1 MGACFPLPFPVFHLG
16 WPIPG
21 PTEVLILKKWGGG
34 PGCLTAWPLLH
45 QWQLDMAL
53 GLGGW
58 GLGMGVVSG
67 LGSPL
72 YASRD
77 SGHTSFLPVSH
88 DHLQSCISLF
98 PCFCGFCLSSFPFGP
113 FAVHLTYGLS

>member
-21 PTEVLILKKWGGG
+21 PTEVLILKKSGGG
-34 PGCLTAWPLLH
+34 RWVPDSVAITPSVAIGHGPGA
-45 QWQLDMAL
+45 
-53 GLGGW
+53 W

-77 SGHTSFLPVSH
+77 SGHTSFLPPLSH

-98 PCFCGFCLSSFPFGP
+98 PCFCGFRLSSFPFGP
-113 FAVHLTYGLS
+113 FTVHLTYGLS